1 MPKRHKAKGG
11 NQQKTP
17 KRKSF
22 NEKFSQESSS
32 TSSPFFSMRDE
43 ALRTERHHSEWSPS
57 VKLRH
62 QSMRFVSAGNMNPSD
77 ESKIPDEDEKNKSR
91 QALDS
96 ELDDSD
102 GAMAQMHIESPDR
115 TSPPQQEL
123 SHEMELETTE
133 LSAFQTS
140 GQDTPS
146 GDASDASLQ
155 DPPQDLFVVDSIGD
169 KTLAPAGSVPVIR
182 DVSPVV
188 DDGSE
193 EEVVVF
199 KGRSNKVTIRDDPP
213 VQQPAPAPTPAT
225 RALPSGSAQATAAKA
240 NKAPSSQIPVSKSPL
255 PTEPTPTLTTL
266 RSPGLNAGSVPAPSK
281 IAVADAKNDRPLQT
295 KKSKGRRNKKQKVTR
310 GSQSLARASFG
321 RIMDDPDMEEDEDEE
336 AMLQDYIANMS
347 GGDELLVA
355 VSALQHSESDWVSS
369 VMDDEEEIDD
379 EVEPTS
385 ASAPV
390 KNKTRR
396 KNRGQELGSVP
407 TTDVDMT
414 DISAIPSNFED
425 DEDEDDDEDDE
436 DGTSDPG
443 DDSELES
450 DLEYTAQERWEDETD
465 LRQRQVDAMTDEEIA
480 RMLAKQEELGL
491 GSDELLLLD
500 DSGFPT
506 SHELAEA
513 EAGLESLLAR
523 SANKRPKR
531 GGKKKQRDAFPSASL
546 MADVL
551 DQDPYGGFD
560 VMDFE
565 RPSLRPAGKKGRK
578 SAGGLPQELAALSD
592 EDLISDLQTSWA
604 NDRAKKAAKKAEREE
619 LRAEG
624 LLGRG
629 KANKFRP
636 DIQIKFADGLS
647 LAQLRREIEDF
658 LDDDDMQ
665 QKAMPPMEKKER
677 KLLHEIAHVFD
688 LTSTS
693 RGSGKN
699 RFTVFSKRARTGEFD
714 RRKWD
719 RVERISQRGFLKGA
733 GKGPRAKGEGPKRAG
748 RGGGF
753 DSAAVGYCHG
763 EVVGATAPE
772 IAESNFGR
780 KLMEKMGWEKGM
792 ALGKGGEG
800 MLLPV
805 EARVKSGR
813 GGLG

>member
-1 MPKRHKAKGG
+1 MAKRHKAKGG
-11 NQQKTP
+11 NQQKPP
-17 KRKSF
+17 KRKGF
-22 NEKFSQESSS
+22 KDKFSRDSSGN
-32 TSSPFFSMRDE
+32 SSPYLSMKDE
-43 ALRTERHHSEWSPS
+43 ASRTERHHSEWSPS
-57 VKLRH
+57 VQLRH
-62 QSMRFVSAGNMNPSD
+62 QSMTFVSAGNMNPLE
-77 ESKIPDEDEKNKSR
+77 ESKILASEEKGA
-91 QALDS
+91 QDIDS
-96 ELDDSD
+96 DLENSD
-102 GAMAQMHIESPDR
+102 GALAQMHIESPDGL
-115 TSPPQQEL
+115 SPLGQEL
-123 SHEMELETTE
+123 NAEMEVETTE

-140 GQDTPS
+140 DQDTPS
-146 GDASDASLQ
+146 KDTSEASIQ
-155 DPPQDLFVVDSIGD
+155 DPPRDLFVIDSVGD
-169 KTLAPAGSVPVIR
+169 KSLAPAGPAPVIR
-182 DVSPVV
+182 DVSPVA
-188 DDGSE
+188 DEGSE
-193 EEVVVF
+193 DEVVVF
-199 KGRSNKVTIRDDPP
+199 RGRSNRVTVRDDPP
-213 VQQPAPAPTPAT
+213 QQQLAPAPSPKVESKTNVAPVQPSSSVAIASAPHVTTAHSSESYPVPTAQALRAEGMDAESAPAISKAMRAELGQQKPGKAKKGKGRQSKRQRLDRGTPA
-225 RALPSGSAQATAAKA
+225 LAK
-240 NKAPSSQIPVSKSPL
+240 
-255 PTEPTPTLTTL
+255 
-266 RSPGLNAGSVPAPSK
+266 
-281 IAVADAKNDRPLQT
+281 
-295 KKSKGRRNKKQKVTR
+295 
-310 GSQSLARASFG
+310 ASFG

-347 GGDELLVA
+347 GGDELLA
-355 VSALQHSESDWVSS
+355 ALQQDESDWVSS
-369 VMDDEEEIDD
+369 VLDDDEEIEDEI
-379 EVEPTS
+379 EPTS
-385 ASAPV
+385 ASAPI
-390 KNKTRR
+390 KSRSRR
-396 KNRGQELGSVP
+396 KNKKLDIASSVP

-425 DEDEDDDEDDE
+425 DDDEEDDDDDD

-465 LRQRQVDAMTDEEIA
+465 LRQRQIDALTDEEIA

-506 SHELAEA
+506 NAEMAEA

-523 SANKRPKR
+523 SKPKR
-531 GGKKKQRDAFPSASL
+531 RGGGKKKQRDTFPSASL

-578 SAGGLPQELAALSD
+578 SAGGLPEELAGLSD
-592 EDLISDLQTSWA
+592 EELISDLQMSWA

-629 KANKFRP
+629 RANKFRP
-636 DIQIKFADGLS
+636 DLQVKFADGLS
-647 LAQLRREIEDF
+647 LVQLRKEMEDF
-658 LDDDDMQ
+658 LDDDDLQ

-677 KLLHEIAHVFD
+677 KLLHEIANVFD

-699 RFTVFSKRARTGEFD
+699 RFTVFSKRARTGDFEQ
-714 RRKWD
+714 RKWD
-719 RVERISQRGFLKGA
+719 RVERIAQRGFLKGA
-733 GKGPRAKGEGPKRAG
+733 GKGARGKGEGPKRAG

-753 DSAAVGYCHG
+753 DSAAVGYRNG

-800 MLLPV
+800 LLLPV

>member
-22 NEKFSQESSS
+22 NDKFSRESSGN
-32 TSSPFFSMRDE
+32 SSPFFSMRDE

-77 ESKIPDEDEKNKSR
+77 ESKIPDEHEKDKSR
-91 QALDS
+91 QELDS

-102 GAMAQMHIESPDR
+102 GAMAQMHIKSPDR
-115 TSPPQQEL
+115 TSPPQQGL
-123 SHEMELETTE
+123 SLEMEAETTE

-146 GDASDASLQ
+146 GDASDVSLQ
-155 DPPQDLFVVDSIGD
+155 DPPQDLFVVDPIGD
-169 KTLAPAGSVPVIR
+169 KTLAPTGSVPVVC
-182 DVSPVV
+182 DVSPLE

-193 EEVVVF
+193 DEVVVF
-199 KGRSNKVTIRDDPP
+199 RGRSNKVTIRDDPP
-213 VQQPAPAPTPAT
+213 AQQSAPAPAPAT
-225 RALPSGSAQATAAKA
+225 RAPPSGPAQVTEVTAKTT
-240 NKAPSSQIPVSKSPL
+240 SVSQVPGSKPPL
-255 PTEPTPTLTTL
+255 P
-266 RSPGLNAGSVPAPSK
+266 AVPAPNVTDLHTPSLNAQSAPAASK
-281 IAVADAKNDRPLQT
+281 IAVGGWKKDRPLQT
-295 KKSKGRRNKKQKVTR
+295 KKSKGRKNKKQKVTR
-310 GSQSLARASFG
+310 GSQSLARESFG

-347 GGDELLVA
+347 GGDDLIAA

-369 VMDDEEEIDD
+369 VMGDEEEIDD

-390 KNKTRR
+390 KNKSRR
-396 KNRGQELGSVP
+396 KNRRQELSSVP

-414 DISAIPSNFED
+414 DVSALLSNL
-425 DEDEDDDEDDE
+425 EDDDDENDGEDDE

-443 DDSELES
+443 DDSELDS
-450 DLEYTAQERWEDETD
+450 DLDYTEQERWEDETD
-465 LRQRQVDAMTDEEIA
+465 LRQRQMDAMTDEEIA

-500 DSGFPT
+500 DSEIPT
-506 SHELAEA
+506 NHELAEA

-531 GGKKKQRDAFPSASL
+531 GGKKKQRDTFPSASL

-578 SAGGLPQELAALSD
+578 SAGGLPEELAALSD

-604 NDRAKKAAKKAEREE
+604 NDRAKKAAKKVEREE

-629 KANKFRP
+629 RANKFRP

-714 RRKWD
+714 QRKWD
-719 RVERISQRGFLKGA
+719 RVERISQRGFLNGA
-733 GKGPRAKGEGPKRAG
+733 GKGPRGKGQGPKRAG

-753 DSAAVGYCHG
+753 DSAAVGYRHG